1 VAKKKDNRLT
11 FLIAL
16 AVFALVLANVYIF
29 TKGQSSTYCYLDLCV
44 IGKSAPLEEIR
55 SLINSS
61 SKVIIVVEADDS
73 DTQKNEYLMGVFVM
87 FGKDFG
93 NKKQQIIG
101 IAVKDS
107 QPIRC
112 VCTSNFNSAN
122 FTACLN
128 STDYC
133 ENIQPNEGEMLLKVY
148 YPNFAKNEIIV
159 DNRTIIFQAK
169 SGVDAFASVQF
180 FGDFFIRNVIK

>member
-1 VAKKKDNRLT
+1 MAKKKDNRLT
-11 FLIAL
+11 LLIIL
-16 AVFALVLANVYIF
+16 AVLALVLVNVYIF
-29 TKGQSSTYCYLDLCV
+29 TKSPSSAYCYLDLCV

-61 SKVIIVVEADDS
+61 SKAIIVVEADDS
-73 DTQKNEYLMGVFVM
+73 DTQKNEFLMGVFMM

-93 NKKQQIIG
+93 NKQQQIIG
-101 IAVKDS
+101 IAVKDG
-107 QPIRC
+107 QPLRC

-122 FTACLN
+122 FTACPN

-133 ENIQPNEGEMLLKVY
+133 KSIQPKQDEILLKVY

-159 DNRTIIFQAK
+159 DNRTITFQTK
-169 SGVDAFASVQF
+169 SGIDAFAAVKF